1 MLGAAPPAPS
11 NHKEEH
17 TMHYYYVVRP
27 GDTLSGIAYRFTGRA
42 NNYWALAA
50 YNGIR
55 NPNYIYP
62 GEVIWLS

>member
-1 MLGAAPPAPS
+1 
-11 NHKEEH
+11 
-17 TMHYYYVVRP
+17 MHYYYVVRP

-42 NNYWALAA
+42 SNYWALAA

-55 NPNYIYP
+55 NPNVIYP